1 MLQTATTFNLAASPF
16 VPFALGFFGL
26 GVGYFVWGGQLLFG
40 FPAATPNTD
49 RSLGMWGIW
58 MPGFMQFIA
67 GITTLIGLTWFHVF
81 AVGVATTPAY
91 MAALAF
97 TAYGVHWFVLGWRRY
112 VQSDVMPD
120 AWMAIP
126 FFLISVLGII
136 VFFDAKVND
145 KGVGILFIFLA
156 LIYLSEAL
164 ARFGLLPGGRPPM
177 QSQDAVPERGLPT
190 RIDTTN
196 PLIGIR
202 LVGLWQ
208 FLGGIWLMY
217 LTYALTLDLAI
228 GAGWP
233 V

>member
-1 MLQTATTFNLAASPF
+1 MTVLAATFSLAESPF
-16 VPFALGFFGL
+16 VPFAIGFFGL

-40 FPAATPNTD
+40 FPAASPESD

-81 AVGVATTPAY
+81 AVGAASTPAY

-112 VQSDVMPD
+112 IQSDVLPD

-126 FFLISVLGII
+126 FFLVSVLGVI
-136 VFFDAKVND
+136 VFFNAKD
-145 KGVGILFIFLA
+145 SGVGLLFILLS
-156 LIYLSEAL
+156 LIYLTEAL
-164 ARFGLLPGGRPPM
+164 ARFGVLPGGRPPM
-177 QSQDAVPERGLPT
+177 RSSEAVPERGVPT
-190 RIDTTN
+190 RADVSN

-208 FLGGIWLMY
+208 FLAGILLMY
-217 LTYALTLDLAI
+217 LTYALTLDLAS
-228 GAGWP
+228 GFKWP